1 MSMMLLIGM
10 AGPGEEARGD
20 ASSEHFRND
29 TSTSV
34 RLLSVEDCQAFAVMM
49 ELEDDLEDSHVY
61 FQIVARYTSMHQAEV
76 TRVVTV
82 RLPTTDSLSNY
93 LQSVDDQIV
102 WSRLFY
108 CDVLSSC
115 IRYLVTSVVH
125 QELFLVNS
133 WINA

>member
-1 MSMMLLIGM
+1 MIVLLGGM

-29 TSTSV
+29 TSTAV
-34 RLLSVEDCQAFAVMM
+34 RLLSVEDCQAFAITM

-82 RLPTTDSLSNY
+82 RLPVTDSLSNY
-93 LQSVDDQIV
+93 LQSVDDE
-102 WSRLFY
+102 
-108 CDVLSSC
+108 VL
-115 IRYLVTSVVH
+115 Y
-125 QELFLVNS
+125 
-133 WINA
+133 